1 MDFNGHELGAQRQI
15 DRPQDVDEL
24 ERFREDISRA
34 IAPLEHRMSPDARAP
49 SSIRALIQQT
59 HDDLLATM
67 PSYQYPTS
75 MQHSFKPNF
84 FLSGAM
90 ITIVGGALIGVTIA
104 AANLA
109 GITLDD
115 LSVTRW
121 VAGATPNAVKNDE
134 AQTILKD
141 TTEKAE
147 PSPLSSQSPTTEA
160 AVADQP
166 PPSQTTSSNAEP
178 VKPADLAQPAIATPD
193 PSQDSSSRKDG
204 IATPTTNEGTLAA
217 TSGTVSSS
225 PFALKEENNSELY
238 RLYLAWQASQ
248 EKPQNEQRNSS
259 KRTADAHASIASK
272 RKSRSKQSDGQ
283 K

>member
-1 MDFNGHELGAQRQI
+1 
-15 DRPQDVDEL
+15 
-24 ERFREDISRA
+24 
-34 IAPLEHRMSPDARAP
+34 
-49 SSIRALIQQT
+49 
-59 HDDLLATM
+59 
-67 PSYQYPTS
+67 
-75 MQHSFKPNF
+75 
-84 FLSGAM
+84 
-90 ITIVGGALIGVTIA
+90 LIGVTIA

-109 GITLDD
+109 GVTLDD

-204 IATPTTNEGTLAA
+204 IATPTTSEGTLAA
-217 TSGTVSSS
+217 TSVNVSSS

-238 RLYLAWQASQ
+238 RQYLAWQASQ
-248 EKPQNEQRNSS
+248 EKTQSEQRHSS
-259 KRTADAHASIASK
+259 KRTAEAHASIPSK
-272 RKSRSKQSDGQ
+272 RKPRSKQSD
-283 K
+283 